1 MNQREGVFAAVSEVV
16 GEVTGKVE
24 LTDPQKDQVYA
35 ILTRMFQANEIEYKG
50 GCPDSTKLKK
60 YIPGLVNNWLR
71 KDPALNGNTKYV
83 AKKPGSRAGS
93 GDEQLKAMR
102 GLLAMTTDP
111 EARKQ
116 IEAEITA
123 RVAELKPKVI
133 VNIEALPPALRK
145 FVTQQ

>member
-1 MNQREGVFAAVSEVV
+1 MNQREGVFMAVETVV

-24 LTDPQKDQVYA
+24 LNDAQKDQVYA
-35 ILTRMFQANEIEYKG
+35 ILAQAFKNGDIDYKG
-50 GCPDSTKLKK
+50 GCPDDVKLKK

-83 AKKPGSRAGS
+83 AKNPGSRAGS
-93 GDEQLKAMR
+93 GDESLKNMKV
-102 GLLAMTTDP
+102 LLSMTTDP
-111 EARKQ
+111 EHRAAITAE
-116 IEAEITA
+116 IEA
-123 RVAELKPKVI
+123 RQAELKPKLI